1 MLREGETNGMVAT
14 TASGIA
20 RRVQSE
26 AVRREQILTSM
37 RQLIGEQGYDRTTTA
52 QIARRAGIS
61 EGTIYNY
68 FPSKGMIL
76 RALAEQAQRMTMERA
91 FSRAVPGLQGGALIR
106 AMLEGAFE
114 AAHEHEDLMRAFA
127 LNVDFQD
134 PNQPGRICTT
144 AEADAESLAD
154 LTAFLQGQQETGLIP
169 RSVNVPVAARLIFG
183 TVNQAMNDCICGTHG
198 EDETAYIDL
207 MVRMFSRTL
216 YVE

>member
-1 MLREGETNGMVAT
+1 LVAT
-14 TASGIA
+14 TANGAA

-26 AVRREQILTSM
+26 AVRREQILTAM
-37 RQLIGEQGYDRTTTA
+37 RQLIAEQGYERTTTA

-68 FPSKGMIL
+68 FSSKGAIL

-91 FSRAVPGLQGGALIR
+91 FARAVPGLQGGALIR

-127 LNVDFQD
+127 LNVDFAD
-134 PNQPGRICTT
+134 PNRPGVICTS
-144 AEADAESLAD
+144 AEADAESLAG
-154 LTAFLQGQQETGLIP
+154 LEAFLSGQQQTGLIP
-169 RSVNVPVAARLIFG
+169 RSVSVPVMARLIFG
-183 TVNQAMNDCICGTHG
+183 TVNQAMEDCICGPHAA
-198 EDETAYIDL
+198 DEETYIDL
-207 MVRMFSRTL
+207 MVRMFSRAL

>member
-1 MLREGETNGMVAT
+1 MVLTTVNG
-14 TASGIA
+14 SA

-26 AVRREQILTSM
+26 AVRREQIMTAT
-37 RQLIGEQGYDRTTTA
+37 RQLIAEQGYERTTTA

-68 FPSKGMIL
+68 FSSKGAIVK
-76 RALAEQAQRMTMERA
+76 ALAEQAQRTTMERA

-114 AAHEHEDLMRAFA
+114 AAHENAELMRSFA

-134 PNQPGRICTT
+134 PAFPGRICTT
-144 AEADAESLAD
+144 AEADAESVAD
-154 LTAFLQGQQETGLIP
+154 LQAFLQGQQETGLIP
-169 RSVNVPVAARLIFG
+169 RTVDIPVMTRLVFG
-183 TVNQAMNDCICGTHG
+183 TVNQAMEDCIIGGHVEHEQT
-198 EDETAYIDL
+198 YIDL